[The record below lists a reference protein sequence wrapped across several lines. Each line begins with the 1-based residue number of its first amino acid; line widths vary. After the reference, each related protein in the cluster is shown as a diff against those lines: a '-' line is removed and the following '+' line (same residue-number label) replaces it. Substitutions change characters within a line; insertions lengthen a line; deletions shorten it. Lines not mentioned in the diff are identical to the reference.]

1 MQKIKILSKLFKD
14 IITRD
19 YVDRYWIFRKKYL
32 SSSNK
37 LSQYYYYCL
46 LKRIESK
53 CNADLG
59 ISYHDQSAIFK
70 NKPIFPHGLNGI
82 IISRKCTIGENVTI
96 LHQVTIGT
104 KITTAKSIS
113 IEDTLAPTIGNN
125 VYIGAGAKII
135 GNITI
140 GNNVLIGANAVVT
153 KNIPDNYTVVGN
165 PARSFPT
172 QNKYKYE

>member
-1 MQKIKILSKLFKD
+1 MVTKKNIKSLIL
-14 IITRD
+14 RD
-19 YVDRYWIFRKKYL
+19 FTDRYWLLREKYL
-32 SSSNK
+32 SSSNRFVRNCC
-37 LSQYYYYCL
+37 YCL

-59 ISYHDQSAIFK
+59 ISYHDESSRFK
-70 NKPIFPHGLNGI
+70 SKPIFPHGLNGI
-82 IISRKCTIGENVTI
+82 VISRKCSIGMNATI

-104 KITTAKSIS
+104 KITTAKSTS
-113 IEDTLAPTIGNN
+113 FEDVLAPTIGDN

-153 KNIPDNYTVVGN
+153 KDVPDNHTAVGN
-165 PARSFPT
+165 PAKSFPT
-172 QNKYKYE
+172 KHDYK